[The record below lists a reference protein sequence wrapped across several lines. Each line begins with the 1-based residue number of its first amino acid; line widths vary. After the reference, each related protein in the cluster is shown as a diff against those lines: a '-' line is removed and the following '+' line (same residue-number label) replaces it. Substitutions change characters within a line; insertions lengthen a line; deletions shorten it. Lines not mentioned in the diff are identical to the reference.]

1 MRNTKNLKEYVKELN
16 DLAADWADWA
26 ENKKDYWYKE
36 YQTYDIWK
44 KKAQEPTSPKIPN
57 SPDVP
62 KKNVKPILPTTNP
75 SPQLEQEW
83 WGKVLSGK
91 FDFVIHAGATYRKFM
106 NGDPSS
112 LTNWEMG
119 HCVRKVTY
127 TRLDLAKTQ
136 PLFLHNFVMFALP
149 NNYVAFH
156 INDIE
161 FIPTC

>member
-62 KKNVKPILPTTNP
+62 KKNVKPRLYSSSQIM
-75 SPQLEQEW
+75 QEW
-83 WGKVLSGK
+83 WGNVLSGK

-156 INDIE
+156 ADDIQ
-161 FIPTC
+161 FIPTKDR